1 MKLGERLNYWH
12 PGHLDVYEE
21 TKNGK
26 TFSMVPV
33 DRIRE
38 FLDTVP
44 VNYAYHVTQ
53 SGNMGNGATYV
64 AITLRVEFEDGVL
77 TVPGGSDSTHIGYPG
92 LIGEALRNA
101 VLRGLS
107 MGKAL
112 YEQADNETPATS
124 TETYQN
130 QGSLSQ
136 QTLPTNGDTSTGYTP
151 TRGNRPAWDGA
162 VKFKQGKYAGRSYS
176 EVPDDYIEFLAG
188 KGTETAILELE
199 RRGRGRQAQETVQEG
214 SRNFPARPF
223 NR

>member
-12 PGHLDVYEE
+12 PGHEDVYEE

-77 TVPGGSDSTHIGYPG
+77 TVPGGSDSTYIGYPG

-107 MGKAL
+107 MGKSL
-112 YEQADNETPATS
+112 YEHETVAEVATTYENADHTQPYQPAAP
-124 TETYQN
+124 TY
-130 QGSLSQ
+130 
-136 QTLPTNGDTSTGYTP
+136 TNTHP
-151 TRGNRPAWDGA
+151 GNGQRPPWDGS
-162 VKFKQGKYAGRSYS
+162 VKFKQGKYAGQSYS
-176 EVPDDYIEFLAG
+176 EVPDDYIEFLAS
-188 KGTETAILELE
+188 KGTETASLELA
-199 RRGRGRQAQETVQEG
+199 RRNNGRSAQQTVNAG
-214 SRNFPARPF
+214 GRNFPASPF
-223 NR
+223 SR